1 MNNHEATLYSLQLRL
16 VKGLADDPAGQKVE
30 LIALPEGPGEPR
42 RAHFEH
48 WEPLSHRLSAV
59 ASSTPFHLKVIYRT
73 LHRRFNRVSDRPGH
87 RPPANLFSPPIERP
101 GASQLVSECSP
112 WGP

>member
-1 MNNHEATLYSLQLRL
+1 MNNKDAMFYSLQLRL
-16 VKGLADDPAGQKVE
+16 VTDEPGDSASQGVE

-59 ASSTPFHLKVIYRT
+59 ASSTPLKD
-73 LHRRFNRVSDRPGH
+73 LG
-87 RPPANLFSPPIERP
+87 L
-101 GASQLVSECSP
+101 AS
-112 WGP
+112 

>member
-1 MNNHEATLYSLQLRL
+1 MDTNDAVFFSLQLRL
-16 VKGLADDPAGQKVE
+16 VKDLLGDPACQRVE

-42 RAHFEH
+42 SAHFEH

-73 LHRRFNRVSDRPGH
+73 MDAGLTASLIDRATGA
-87 RPPANLFSPPIERP
+87 RQIFSLNQLKDL
-101 GASQLVSECSP
+101 GLAS
-112 WGP
+112 

>member
-1 MNNHEATLYSLQLRL
+1 MDANDAVFFSLQLRL
-16 VKGLADDPAGQKVE
+16 LKDRSGDPACQRVE

-59 ASSTPFHLKVIYRT
+59 ASSTPFHLKIIYRT
-73 LHRRFNRVSDRPGH
+73 MDAGLTASLIDRATGA
-87 RPPANLFSPPIERP
+87 RQIFSLNQLKDL
-101 GASQLVSECSP
+101 GLAS
-112 WGP
+112 